1 MDYSD
6 VCDTV
11 ITDEM
16 YKCNLLHQ
24 YAHLNLDPTLS
35 IEQLE
40 WIIDNIDWFL
50 KSCYNK
56 KNVSNA
62 YKLILQ

>member
-40 WIIDNIDWFL
+40 WIIDNID
-50 KSCYNK
+50 
-56 KNVSNA
+56 
-62 YKLILQ
+62 